1 MRRFLLC
8 MLSALMAIGT
18 SAADVTPQE
27 ARQQATAFLH
37 QRFYSHRAAGN
48 LPELEMTQPIE
59 GLYAF
64 NIGDRQGFVIVS
76 PDDRTEAVLGYS
88 DHGYI
93 DPDHIPYN
101 MRQWLKG
108 YAEQIEW
115 IRANNLQKISP
126 SNVARRD
133 DTQKTPIRPLLTSHW
148 NQDYPYYN
156 SCPTYQNTQTLAGCV
171 ATAMAQIVN
180 FHKWPMAIQNT
191 IPAYTTG
198 STGISVPAIPA
209 GTPIDWQNML
219 NDYIYEQ
226 VFNPNTGQHEL
237 NTRFND
243 DEAAAVADLM
253 MFCGASINMDYSP
266 VASGAYSTA
275 IPYALVHYFGYD
287 DMVTMVKR
295 DNYTYDNWIELI
307 YHELSEGRPVL
318 YSGMSS
324 SNGHQFVCDGYE
336 GDDLFHI
343 NWGWNGTNDGV
354 FRLSVLDAYDKDA
367 TTPNSRSFSNKQD
380 AIIGIKIPGTE
391 GSILNV
397 STSEIKLVLKSM
409 TLDRNT
415 VKVNTPVYATATIKN
430 LSSQTFNGSI
440 VLYEQN
446 TGKGE
451 KAQNVQLDAFEEKEV
466 TLSYTPNTTG
476 KHLLTLIYR
485 KELTSNQYYY
495 LYTEWSNIYSLE
507 LTVTETDVA
516 DGITTVDADSMPAN
530 EQIFDLQGRRVKKP
544 AKGLYI
550 INGKK
555 TILK

>member
-1 MRRFLLC
+1 M
-8 MLSALMAIGT
+8 
-18 SAADVTPQE
+18 
-27 ARQQATAFLH
+27 
-37 QRFYSHRAAGN
+37 
-48 LPELEMTQPIE
+48 
-59 GLYAF
+59 
-64 NIGDRQGFVIVS
+64 
-76 PDDRTEAVLGYS
+76 
-88 DHGYI
+88 
-93 DPDHIPYN
+93 
-101 MRQWLKG
+101 
-108 YAEQIEW
+108 
-115 IRANNLQKISP
+115 
-126 SNVARRD
+126 
-133 DTQKTPIRPLLTSHW
+133 
-148 NQDYPYYN
+148 
-156 SCPTYQNTQTLAGCV
+156 
-171 ATAMAQIVN
+171 
-180 FHKWPMAIQNT
+180 
-191 IPAYTTG
+191 
-198 STGISVPAIPA
+198 
-209 GTPIDWQNML
+209 
-219 NDYIYEQ
+219 
-226 VFNPNTGQHEL
+226 
-237 NTRFND
+237 
-243 DEAAAVADLM
+243 
-253 MFCGASINMDYSP
+253 
-266 VASGAYSTA
+266 
-275 IPYALVHYFGYD
+275 
-287 DMVTMVKR
+287 
-295 DNYTYDNWIELI
+295 
-307 YHELSEGRPVL
+307 
-318 YSGMSS
+318 
-324 SNGHQFVCDGYE
+324 
-336 GDDLFHI
+336 
-343 NWGWNGTNDGV
+343 GWNGTNDGV

-516 DGITTVDADSMPAN
+516 DGITTVDAGSMPTN

-555 TILK
+555 TLLK